1 MAIFNSINK
10 NNIAKK
16 FFSVEKAYTEGV
28 YADSPLNRKLGR
40 VGMSYKKYE
49 ELVKAGEKEKAPS
62 YNREYIKN
70 EIPENISDL
79 NFKKNEYGHY
89 LAKYTVGNKEVS
101 IDMVINGKDDR
112 VYSFIINEGD
122 KNDRYQNLN
131 TKEVIQKMKDLK
143 RIEDNIPLYD
153 KVPLTPEELNA
164 KWGDIGFNYTFYKD
178 NLDIKVWIR
187 EDSNKKDPRLNLYVI
202 DRESGK
208 KKSKTNLS
216 LSEIHDEL
224 LKYELNPKIDTPMT
238 KEQLKEYYK
247 LKNEINLGKDYKK
260 SEDYISHLI
269 KDYELIDKKGNIKHS
284 NIKIGNFNIEVYPT
298 GKFIS
303 LSISKGDGIQEK
315 ILFIPNNQHN
325 LSIELDKIY
334 EEGDNYKLLDKN
346 AIQPSK
352 NIDVDFNKDGIA
364 YFQDNN
370 YVVEYRVDKNN
381 KSNIDIVL
389 YNKNGKL
396 VGVDTTTVDNF
407 KDKIKNLNLF
417 TDKDKQI
424 KYNNIFKVDNK
435 IASKELIE
443 GYSDVNTLLTIPN
456 IINSK
461 ESFNIE
467 DFNQDLGR
475 KKLIDNKWNKG
486 KREVYAWVK
495 SGAIK
500 RWLRDLPPSNKNI
513 DKKTIYEDALKKIE
527 RLSPSGTN
535 DFSNGVENAKKSIIK
550 EYY

>member
-1 MAIFNSINK
+1 
-10 NNIAKK
+10 
-16 FFSVEKAYTEGV
+16 
-28 YADSPLNRKLGR
+28 
-40 VGMSYKKYE
+40 
-49 ELVKAGEKEKAPS
+49 
-62 YNREYIKN
+62 
-70 EIPENISDL
+70 
-79 NFKKNEYGHY
+79 
-89 LAKYTVGNKEVS
+89 
-101 IDMVINGKDDR
+101 
-112 VYSFIINEGD
+112 
-122 KNDRYQNLN
+122 
-131 TKEVIQKMKDLK
+131 
-143 RIEDNIPLYD
+143 
-153 KVPLTPEELNA
+153 
-164 KWGDIGFNYTFYKD
+164 
-178 NLDIKVWIR
+178 
-187 EDSNKKDPRLNLYVI
+187 
-202 DRESGK
+202 
-208 KKSKTNLS
+208 
-216 LSEIHDEL
+216 
-224 LKYELNPKIDTPMT
+224 MT

-315 ILFIPNNQHN
+315 ILSIPNNQHN

>member
-1 MAIFNSINK
+1 M
-10 NNIAKK
+10 
-16 FFSVEKAYTEGV
+16 
-28 YADSPLNRKLGR
+28 
-40 VGMSYKKYE
+40 
-49 ELVKAGEKEKAPS
+49 
-62 YNREYIKN
+62 
-70 EIPENISDL
+70 
-79 NFKKNEYGHY
+79 
-89 LAKYTVGNKEVS
+89 
-101 IDMVINGKDDR
+101 
-112 VYSFIINEGD
+112 
-122 KNDRYQNLN
+122 
-131 TKEVIQKMKDLK
+131 
-143 RIEDNIPLYD
+143 
-153 KVPLTPEELNA
+153 
-164 KWGDIGFNYTFYKD
+164 
-178 NLDIKVWIR
+178 
-187 EDSNKKDPRLNLYVI
+187 
-202 DRESGK
+202 
-208 KKSKTNLS
+208 
-216 LSEIHDEL
+216 
-224 LKYELNPKIDTPMT
+224 
-238 KEQLKEYYK
+238 
-247 LKNEINLGKDYKK
+247 
-260 SEDYISHLI
+260 
-269 KDYELIDKKGNIKHS
+269 
-284 NIKIGNFNIEVYPT
+284 YPT

-315 ILFIPNNQHN
+315 ILSIPNNQHN